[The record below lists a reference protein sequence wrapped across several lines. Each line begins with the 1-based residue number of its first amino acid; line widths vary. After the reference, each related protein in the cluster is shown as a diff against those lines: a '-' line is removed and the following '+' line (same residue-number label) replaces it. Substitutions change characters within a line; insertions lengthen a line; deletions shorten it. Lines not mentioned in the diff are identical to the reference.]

1 MKKPGREQHRFQHS
15 GFLLL
20 LIVFLF
26 TSCIFDPPKNESLL
40 ERLQKYQYVSVDF
53 GADIESNNEILS
65 FSSCS
70 VDNSPPLGVSNNW
83 PIEWDG
89 TSFSVSFDYD
99 WELFSGERVHSYG
112 SISGK
117 LSDDGE
123 TIESLTAQET
133 SDYPDLNDVY
143 KDFMTVINVP
153 YNPDYQYDEYS
164 PRFSVEGPLV
174 SNHMYSY
181 SQSWDFLDG
190 DGNPQQL
197 YATTVNYNDPDD
209 EAYIYITFSG
219 D

>member
-1 MKKPGREQHRFQHS
+1 MKRT
-15 GFLLL
+15 L
-20 LIVFLF
+20 
-26 TSCIFDPPKNESLL
+26 
-40 ERLQKYQYVSVDF
+40 SV
-53 GADIESNNEILS
+53 EMPVLS

-83 PIEWDG
+83 PIEWNG

-112 SISGK
+112 SITGK

-143 KDFMTVINVP
+143 RDFMTVINVP
-153 YNPDYQYDEYS
+153 YNSDYQYDEYS
-164 PRFSVEGPLV
+164 PRFSVEGPQV

-181 SQSWDFLDG
+181 SQSWDFLDS